1 MNMAENIERIRGRI
15 AAACERCGRSTGEVR
30 LVAVSKKVSPEF
42 VTEAYECGLT
52 VMGESRVQ
60 ELRQKMQMCPGAV
73 EWHMIGHLQTNKVK
87 DVVRL
92 VRMIHSVDSLK
103 LLEFIDRESGNAG
116 ITMPVC
122 LEVNVSG
129 ESSKFGMVPEEVAG
143 VLKAGTGLMNVD
155 IVGLMT
161 MPPFTEDPE
170 GARASFVKLRGL
182 RDALREETG
191 FDLSELSM
199 GMSHDFE
206 VAIEEGATLIRVGT
220 DIFGG
225 R

>member
-1 MNMAENIERIRGRI
+1 MIAENIERIRGRI
-15 AAACERCGRSTGEVR
+15 VAACERCGRAPDGVR
-30 LVAVSKKVSPEF
+30 LVSVSKKVSPEL

-52 VMGESRVQ
+52 LMGESRVQ
-60 ELRQKMQMCPGAV
+60 ELGQKMRMCPGAV

-103 LLEFIDRESGNAG
+103 LLECIDREAGNAG
-116 ITMPVC
+116 VTMPVC

-129 ESSKFGMVPEEVAG
+129 ESSKFGMVPDAVQG
-143 VLKAGTGLMNVD
+143 VLKAGTGMMNVD

-170 GARASFVKLRGL
+170 GARRYFAKLRGL
-182 RDALREETG
+182 RDDLRELTG
-191 FDLSELSM
+191 FDLNELSM

-206 VAIEEGATLIRVGT
+206 VAIEEGSTLIRVGT